1 MMRVLNRW
9 NRKWYTV
16 LKVADKEATLQ
27 REDGSEFT
35 IAKSEL
41 YANYANILGN
51 PEAEILE
58 NKQK

>member
-1 MMRVLNRW
+1 MQKVLNRW

-16 LKVADKEATLQ
+16 LKVTDKEAALR

-41 YANYANILGN
+41 YANYANIQGN

-58 NKQK
+58 K

>member
-1 MMRVLNRW
+1 MRVLNRW

-16 LKVADKEATLQ
+16 LKVTDKEVTLQ

-41 YANYANILGN
+41 YANYANIQGN
-51 PEAEILE
+51 PEADILE
-58 NKQK
+58 K

>member
-1 MMRVLNRW
+1 MVVLNRW

-16 LKVADKEATLQ
+16 LKVTDKEVTLQ
-27 REDGSEFT
+27 RGDGSEFT

-41 YANYANILGN
+41 YANYANIQGN

-58 NKQK
+58 K

>member
-9 NRKWYTV
+9 NRKWHTV

-27 REDGSEFT
+27 REDSSEFT

-41 YANYANILGN
+41 YANYANIQGN
-51 PEAEILE
+51 PEADILE
-58 NKQK
+58 K

>member
-1 MMRVLNRW
+1 MPVILNRW

-16 LKVADKEATLQ
+16 LKVTDKEATL
-27 REDGSEFT
+27 RRGDGSEFT

-41 YANYANILGN
+41 YANYADIQGN

-58 NKQK
+58 K

>member
-1 MMRVLNRW
+1 MQKVLNRW

-16 LKVADKEATLQ
+16 LKVTDKEAVLR

-41 YANYANILGN
+41 YANYANIQGN
-51 PEAEILE
+51 TEAEILE
-58 NKQK
+58 K

>member
-1 MMRVLNRW
+1 MQKVLNRW

-16 LKVADKEATLQ
+16 LKVTDKEAALR

-41 YANYANILGN
+41 YANYANIQGN
-51 PEAEILE
+51 PEEEILE
-58 NKQK
+58 K

>member
-1 MMRVLNRW
+1 MARVLNRW

-16 LKVADKEATLQ
+16 LKVTDKEATLR
-27 REDGSEFT
+27 REDCSAFT

-41 YANYANILGN
+41 YANYANIQGN

-58 NKQK
+58 K

>member
-1 MMRVLNRW
+1 MLRVLNRW

-16 LKVADKEATLQ
+16 LKVTDKEVALR

-41 YANYANILGN
+41 YANYANIQGN
-51 PEAEILE
+51 TEAEILE
-58 NKQK
+58 K

>member
-1 MMRVLNRW
+1 MLVVLNRW

-16 LKVADKEATLQ
+16 MKVTDKEVTLQ
-27 REDGSEFT
+27 RRDSSELT

-41 YANYANILGN
+41 YANYTNIQGN

-58 NKQK
+58 K

>member
-1 MMRVLNRW
+1 MRVLNRW

-16 LKVADKEATLQ
+16 LKVTDKEATLQ
-27 REDGSEFT
+27 REDGYEFT

-41 YANYANILGN
+41 YANYANIQGN
-51 PEAEILE
+51 PEADILE

>member
-1 MMRVLNRW
+1 MLRVLNRW

-16 LKVADKEATLQ
+16 LKVTDKEAALR

-41 YANYANILGN
+41 YANYANIQGN

-58 NKQK
+58 K

>member
-1 MMRVLNRW
+1 MQKVLNRW

-16 LKVADKEATLQ
+16 LKVTDKEAALR
-27 REDGSEFT
+27 REDGSEFI

-41 YANYANILGN
+41 YANYANIQGN

-58 NKQK
+58 K

>member
-1 MMRVLNRW
+1 MLHILNRW

-16 LKVADKEATLQ
+16 LKVTDKEVTLQ
-27 REDGSEFT
+27 REDGSELT

-41 YANYANILGN
+41 YANYTNIQGN

-58 NKQK
+58 K

>member
-1 MMRVLNRW
+1 MLRVLNRW

-16 LKVADKEATLQ
+16 QKVTDKEVTLQ
-27 REDGSEFT
+27 REDGSEIT

-58 NKQK
+58 K

>member
-1 MMRVLNRW
+1 MLVVLNHW

-16 LKVADKEATLQ
+16 LKVTDKEVTLQ
-27 REDGSEFT
+27 RGDGSGFT

-41 YANYANILGN
+41 YANYANIQGN

-58 NKQK
+58 K